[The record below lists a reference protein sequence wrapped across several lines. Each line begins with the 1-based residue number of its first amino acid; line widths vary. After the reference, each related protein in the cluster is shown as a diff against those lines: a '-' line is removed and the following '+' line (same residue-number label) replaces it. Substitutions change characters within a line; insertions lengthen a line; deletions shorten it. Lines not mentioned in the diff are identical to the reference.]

1 MANPPSPIGMK
12 DRSLFD
18 GNDDGLLAEERS
30 TSKPHIYQ
38 PQIRNPVKSRVDPFT
53 TFVGQTVQNKSVPF
67 QQDKAKA
74 TLKIDINESLITVK
88 EKLDDFIRASS
99 DNTLHDIG

>member
-1 MANPPSPIGMK
+1 M
-12 DRSLFD
+12 
-18 GNDDGLLAEERS
+18 
-30 TSKPHIYQ
+30 
-38 PQIRNPVKSRVDPFT
+38 
-53 TFVGQTVQNKSVPF
+53 PF

-99 DNTLHDIG
+99 DSTLHDIG

>member
-1 MANPPSPIGMK
+1 
-12 DRSLFD
+12 
-18 GNDDGLLAEERS
+18 
-30 TSKPHIYQ
+30 
-38 PQIRNPVKSRVDPFT
+38 
-53 TFVGQTVQNKSVPF
+53 VPF